1 MDLDMWKH
9 PANSSNLQKLEIFG
23 NKIIPVGNGELASG
37 LHGEGRMAEP
47 DEIIEFVQKYL

>member
-1 MDLDMWKH
+1 MWKH
-9 PANSSNLQKLEIFG
+9 PANGSNLQKLEIFG

>member
-1 MDLDMWKH
+1 MWKH
-9 PANSSNLQKLEIFG
+9 PANSTNLQKLESFG

-37 LHGEGRMAEP
+37 LKGEGRMAEP

>member
-9 PANSSNLQKLEIFG
+9 PANIANLQKLEIYG

-37 LHGEGRMAEP
+37 LMGEGRMAEP
-47 DEIIEFVQKYL
+47 EEIIEYIQK